1 MQSNQNLTTAP
12 GQVNQ
17 PRVLYRNTEGEPV
30 TLEMVENFCSIVC
43 EFSRGVEFITER
55 VQRKAGL
62 NEAEDG
68 LLTLARLAAQRMIWS
83 ELDKIIPDLER
94 RQL

>member
-17 PRVLYRNTEGEPV
+17 PRMLYVNIEEHPV
-30 TLEMVENFCSIVC
+30 TLEMLDAFCSLVC

-55 VQRKAGL
+55 IQREAGL
-62 NEAEDG
+62 NEHEAG